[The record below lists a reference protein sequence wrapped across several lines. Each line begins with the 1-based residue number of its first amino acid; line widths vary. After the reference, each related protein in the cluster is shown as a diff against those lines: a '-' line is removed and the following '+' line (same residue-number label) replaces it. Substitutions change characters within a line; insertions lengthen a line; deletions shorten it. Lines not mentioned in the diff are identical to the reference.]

1 MNEKF
6 KEFLKKKGHNPED
19 FEGMEIEQKT
29 DLGNEYLEERQA
41 EIQKMIDEKAD
52 AESIKTLVKELNEE
66 NVRQFTELTKAMVEI
81 GKAVRKNSEKPQSKA
96 DKGLR
101 QYIEENSE
109 VLKGIRDRGENAK
122 QLEFTIKGTQGATD
136 IGQRDDYATFLPG
149 TVRKPVRRTRI
160 LDLFRRKKVSSEYIK
175 YREENVVTRDAKF
188 VIACATS
195 THTTKKTWQNRT
207 VELAKIRDIVDIC
220 LDMLSDYD
228 FVESEIYQLITESV
242 LLKADY
248 ELLLGASANATD
260 MLSIDSISSEF
271 NPANVLAPFDG
282 AFEMANIEQLVD
294 AMSAQINI
302 FGQENMWMADTVVMN
317 YRDFILYRNL
327 KNTQG
332 DKLIKTLSDGTATIA
347 GLQIVTSPIV
357 PSNELYVF
365 DSTQGEILD
374 RQALTVKTSFE
385 NRDNIEHEMVTIV
398 AVARLQFHVPIIN
411 RDAFMKC
418 SDVAQAIEDIT
429 EVTP

>member
-6 KEFLKKKGHNPED
+6 KEFLKKKGHSPED
-19 FEGMEIEQKT
+19 YEKMEIEAKT

-52 AESIKTLVKELNEE
+52 AEAIKELVKELNEA
-66 NVRQFTELTKAMVEI
+66 NVSQFAELTKAMIEI
-81 GKAVRKNSEKPQSKA
+81 GKQVRKNGEKPQSQA
-96 DKGLR
+96 EKGLR

-109 VLKGIRDRGENAK
+109 VLKGIRERGANAK

-220 LDMLSDYD
+220 LDMLADYD

-242 LLKADY
+242 MLKADY
-248 ELLLGASANATD
+248 ELLLGSSVAATD
-260 MLSIDSISSEF
+260 MLSIDFISSEF
-271 NPANVLAPFDG
+271 NAANVLAPFTA
-282 AFEMANIEQLVD
+282 AFEQANIEQLVD
-294 AMSAQINI
+294 AMAAQINI
-302 FGQENMWMADTVVMN
+302 FGQENMWMADTVIMN

-327 KNTQG
+327 KDSNG
-332 DKLIKTLSDGTATIA
+332 NKLIKTLSDGTATIA

-357 PSNELYVF
+357 PSNEIYVF

-374 RQALTVKTSFE
+374 RQTLTVKTSYE
-385 NRDNIEHEMVTIV
+385 NNDNIEHEMVTIV
-398 AVARLQFHVPIIN
+398 AVARLQFHVSTIN
-411 RDAFMKC
+411 RDAFMKS
-418 SDVAQAIEDIT
+418 SDVAAAITAIT
-429 EVTP
+429 AP

>member
-6 KEFLKKKGHNPED
+6 KEFLKTKGHSPED
-19 FEGMEIEQKT
+19 YEKMEIEAKT

-52 AESIKTLVKELNEE
+52 AETIKELVKELNEA
-66 NVRQFTELTKAMVEI
+66 NVIQFTELTKAMIEI
-81 GKAVRKNSEKPQSKA
+81 GKQVRKNGENKQSKA
-96 DKGLR
+96 EKGLR
-101 QYIEENSE
+101 AYIEENSE
-109 VLKGIRDRGENAK
+109 VLKGIKERGVNAK

-160 LDLFRRKKVSSEYIK
+160 LDLFRRKKVSTEYIK

-242 LLKADY
+242 QLKADY
-248 ELLLGASANATD
+248 ELLLGASVAATD

-271 NPANVLAPFDG
+271 NPANVLAPFTA

-294 AMSAQINI
+294 AMAAQINI
-302 FGQENMWMADTVVMN
+302 FGQENMWMADTVIMN

-327 KNTQG
+327 KDANG
-332 DKLIKTLSDGTATIA
+332 NKLIKTLSDGTATIA

-357 PSNELYVF
+357 PSNEIYVF

-374 RQALTVKTSFE
+374 RQSLTVKTSYE
-385 NRDNIEHEMVTIV
+385 NKDNIEHEMVTIV
-398 AVARLQFHVPIIN
+398 AVARLQFHVSIIN
-411 RDAFMKC
+411 RDAFMKS
-418 SDVAQAIEDIT
+418 SDVAAAITAIT
-429 EVTP
+429 AP